1 MINRILFS
9 MMILSN
15 LMGQKDTVSTAPDSP
30 YYLSKRM
37 DLPLAAVSAGLLIG
51 AELVPVTP
59 LTEEDINVL
68 DKESISDFD
77 YSATENWDENS
88 IATSDLL
95 LYSSI
100 GFPAILLIDK
110 SIRQDYKKF
119 VSIWAETFA
128 LTYGLTNMTK
138 VLVSRERPYLYGTG
152 EGSADMEHKLEDDN
166 QRSFFSGHTSLSAAS
181 WFMMA
186 SMYQDYHPESKLAP
200 YIWATAY
207 LVPAATGYYRY
218 DAGKHFLSDVLTGY
232 FVGRAIG
239 VMVPRWH
246 KKSSRVDVGLMLL
259 PNGQPGVQ
267 LTYRY

>member
-1 MINRILFS
+1 MLNRILFS
-9 MMILSN
+9 IIIISN
-15 LMGQKDTVSTAPDSP
+15 LMGQQDTVSTPPDSP

-37 DLPLAAVSAGLLIG
+37 DIPLAAVSAGLLIG
-51 AELVPVTP
+51 AELVDVTP
-59 LTEEDINVL
+59 LTEDDINDLNKDEV
-68 DKESISDFD
+68 SDFD

-110 SIRQDYKKF
+110 EIRRDYKKF
-119 VSIWAETFA
+119 MSIWAETFV
-128 LTYGLTNMTK
+128 LTYGLTNLTK
-138 VLVSRERPYLYGTG
+138 VLVSRPRPYLYGTS
-152 EGSADMEHKLEDDN
+152 EGSEEHKMEDDN

-232 FVGRAIG
+232 FIGRAIG

-259 PNGQPGVQ
+259 PSGEPGVQ

>member
-1 MINRILFS
+1 MVNRILFS
-9 MMILSN
+9 IMILSN
-15 LMGQKDTVSTAPDSP
+15 LIGQKDTASVAPDSP

-37 DLPLAAVSAGLLIG
+37 DLPLAAVSTGLLVG
-51 AELVPVTP
+51 AELVDVTP
-59 LTEEDINVL
+59 LTEDDINDLNKDEV
-68 DKESISDFD
+68 SDFD

-110 SIRQDYKKF
+110 EIRRDYKKF
-119 VSIWAETFA
+119 MSIWAETFV
-128 LTYGLTNMTK
+128 LTYGLTNLTK
-138 VLVSRERPYLYGTG
+138 VLVSRPRPYLYGTS
-152 EGSADMEHKLEDDN
+152 EGSEEHKMEDDN

-259 PNGQPGVQ
+259 PSGQPGVQ

>member
-1 MINRILFS
+1 MVNRILFS
-9 MMILSN
+9 IMILSN
-15 LMGQKDTVSTAPDSP
+15 LIGQKDTASVAPDSP

-37 DLPLAAVSAGLLIG
+37 DLPLAAVSTGLLVG
-51 AELVPVTP
+51 AELVNVTP
-59 LTEEDINVL
+59 LTEDDINDLNKDEV
-68 DKESISDFD
+68 SDFD

-110 SIRQDYKKF
+110 EIRRDYKKF
-119 VSIWAETFA
+119 MSIWAETFV
-128 LTYGLTNMTK
+128 LTYGLTNLTK
-138 VLVSRERPYLYGTG
+138 VLVSRPRPYLYGTS
-152 EGSADMEHKLEDDN
+152 EGSEEHKMEDDN

-232 FVGRAIG
+232 FIGRAIG
-239 VMVPRWH
+239 GMVPRWH

-259 PNGQPGVQ
+259 PSGEPGVQ

>member
-1 MINRILFS
+1 MVNRILFS
-9 MMILSN
+9 IMILSN
-15 LMGQKDTVSTAPDSP
+15 LIGQKDTASVAPDSP

-37 DLPLAAVSAGLLIG
+37 DLPLAAVSTGLLVG
-51 AELVPVTP
+51 AALVDVTP
-59 LTEEDINVL
+59 LTEDDINDLNKDEV
-68 DKESISDFD
+68 SDFD

-110 SIRQDYKKF
+110 EIRRDYKKF
-119 VSIWAETFA
+119 MSIWVETFV
-128 LTYGLTNMTK
+128 LTYGLTNLTK
-138 VLVSRERPYLYGTG
+138 VLVSRPRPYLYGTS
-152 EGSADMEHKLEDDN
+152 EGSEEHKMEDDN

-232 FVGRAIG
+232 FIGRAIG

-259 PNGQPGVQ
+259 PSGEPGVQ

>member
-9 MMILSN
+9 IIILSN
-15 LMGQKDTVSTAPDSP
+15 LMGQQDTVSAAPDSP

-37 DLPLAAVSAGLLIG
+37 DLPLAAVSAGLLLG
-51 AELVPVTP
+51 AGLVDVTP
-59 LTEEDINVL
+59 LTEEDIDDLNKDEV
-68 DKESISDFD
+68 SDFD

-100 GFPAILLIDK
+100 GLPALLLIDK
-110 SIRQDYKKF
+110 EIRRDYKKF
-119 VSIWAETFA
+119 MSIWAETFV
-128 LTYGLTNMTK
+128 LTYGLTNLTK
-138 VLVSRERPYLYGTG
+138 VLVRRPRPYLYGTS
-152 EGSADMEHKLEDDN
+152 EGSEEHKMEDDN

-232 FVGRAIG
+232 FIGRAIG

-259 PNGQPGVQ
+259 PSGEPGVQ

>member
-1 MINRILFS
+1 MVNRILFS
-9 MMILSN
+9 IMILSN
-15 LMGQKDTVSTAPDSP
+15 LIGQKDTASVAPDSP

-37 DLPLAAVSAGLLIG
+37 DLPLAAVSTGLLVG
-51 AELVPVTP
+51 AELVDVTP
-59 LTEEDINVL
+59 LTEDDINDLNKDEV
-68 DKESISDFD
+68 SDFD

-110 SIRQDYKKF
+110 EIRRDYKKF
-119 VSIWAETFA
+119 MSIWAETFV
-128 LTYGLTNMTK
+128 LTYGLTNLTK
-138 VLVSRERPYLYGTG
+138 VLVSRPRPYLYGTS
-152 EGSADMEHKLEDDN
+152 EGSEEHKMEDDN

-232 FVGRAIG
+232 FIGRAIG

-246 KKSSRVDVGLMLL
+246 KKSSRVDIGLMLL
-259 PNGQPGVQ
+259 PSGEPGVQ
-267 LTYRY
+267 LTYKY

>member
-1 MINRILFS
+1 MVNRILFS
-9 MMILSN
+9 IMILSN
-15 LMGQKDTVSTAPDSP
+15 LIGQKDTASVAPDSP

-37 DLPLAAVSAGLLIG
+37 DLPLAAVSTGLLVG
-51 AELVPVTP
+51 AALVDVTP
-59 LTEEDINVL
+59 LTEDDINDLNKDEV
-68 DKESISDFD
+68 SDFD

-110 SIRQDYKKF
+110 EIRRDYKKF
-119 VSIWAETFA
+119 MSIWAETFV
-128 LTYGLTNMTK
+128 LTYGLTNLTK
-138 VLVSRERPYLYGTG
+138 VLVSRPRPYLYGTS
-152 EGSADMEHKLEDDN
+152 EGPEEHKMEDDN

-232 FVGRAIG
+232 FIGRAIG

-259 PNGQPGVQ
+259 PSGEPGVQ

>member
-1 MINRILFS
+1 MVSRILFS
-9 MMILSN
+9 IMILSN
-15 LMGQKDTVSTAPDSP
+15 LIGQKDTASVAPDSP

-37 DLPLAAVSAGLLIG
+37 DLPLAAVSTGLLVG
-51 AELVPVTP
+51 AALVDVTP
-59 LTEEDINVL
+59 LTEDDINDLNKDEV
-68 DKESISDFD
+68 SDFD

-110 SIRQDYKKF
+110 EIRRDYKKF
-119 VSIWAETFA
+119 MSIWAETFV
-128 LTYGLTNMTK
+128 LTYGLTNLTK
-138 VLVSRERPYLYGTG
+138 VLVSRPRPYLYGTS
-152 EGSADMEHKLEDDN
+152 EGSEEHKMEDDN

-232 FVGRAIG
+232 FIGRAIG

-259 PNGQPGVQ
+259 PSGEPGVQ

>member
-1 MINRILFS
+1 MVNRILFS
-9 MMILSN
+9 IMILSN
-15 LMGQKDTVSTAPDSP
+15 LIGQKDTASVAPDSP

-37 DLPLAAVSAGLLIG
+37 DLPLAAVSTGLLVG
-51 AELVPVTP
+51 AELVDVTP
-59 LTEEDINVL
+59 LTEDDINDLNKDEV
-68 DKESISDFD
+68 SDFD

-100 GFPAILLIDK
+100 GLPAILLIDK
-110 SIRQDYKKF
+110 EIRRDYKKF
-119 VSIWAETFA
+119 MSIWAETFV
-128 LTYGLTNMTK
+128 LTYGLTNLTK
-138 VLVSRERPYLYGTG
+138 VLVSRPRPYLYGTS
-152 EGSADMEHKLEDDN
+152 EGSEEHKMKDDN

-232 FVGRAIG
+232 FIGRAIG

-259 PNGQPGVQ
+259 PSGEPGVQ

>member
-1 MINRILFS
+1 MLNRILFS
-9 MMILSN
+9 IIIISN
-15 LMGQKDTVSTAPDSP
+15 LMGQQDTVSTPPDSP

-37 DLPLAAVSAGLLIG
+37 DIPLAAVSAGLLIG
-51 AELVPVTP
+51 AELVDVTP
-59 LTEEDINVL
+59 LTYEDIDNL
-68 DKESISDFD
+68 NKEEVSDFD

-110 SIRQDYKKF
+110 EIRRDYKKF
-119 VSIWAETFA
+119 MSIWAETFV
-128 LTYGLTNMTK
+128 LTYGLTNLTK
-138 VLVSRERPYLYGTG
+138 VLVSRPRPYLYGTS
-152 EGSADMEHKLEDDN
+152 EGSEEHKMEDDN

-232 FVGRAIG
+232 FIGRAIG

-259 PNGQPGVQ
+259 PSGEPGVQ

>member
-9 MMILSN
+9 IMILSN
-15 LMGQKDTVSTAPDSP
+15 LIGQKDTASVAPDSP

-37 DLPLAAVSAGLLIG
+37 DLPLAAVSTGLLVG
-51 AELVPVTP
+51 AELVDVTP
-59 LTEEDINVL
+59 LTEDDINDLNKDEV
-68 DKESISDFD
+68 SDFD

-110 SIRQDYKKF
+110 EIRRDYKKF
-119 VSIWAETFA
+119 MSIWAETFV
-128 LTYGLTNMTK
+128 LTYGLTNLTK
-138 VLVSRERPYLYGTG
+138 VLVSRPRPYLYGTS
-152 EGSADMEHKLEDDN
+152 EGSEEHKMEDDN

-207 LVPAATGYYRY
+207 LVPAATGYYHY

-259 PNGQPGVQ
+259 PSGQPGVQ

>member
-1 MINRILFS
+1 MVNRILFS
-9 MMILSN
+9 IMILSN
-15 LMGQKDTVSTAPDSP
+15 LIGQKDTASVAPDSP

-37 DLPLAAVSAGLLIG
+37 DLPLAAVSTGLLVG
-51 AELVPVTP
+51 AELVDVTP
-59 LTEEDINVL
+59 LTYEDIDNL
-68 DKESISDFD
+68 NKEEVSDFD

-110 SIRQDYKKF
+110 EIRRDYKKF
-119 VSIWAETFA
+119 MSIWAETFV
-128 LTYGLTNMTK
+128 LTYGLTNLTK
-138 VLVSRERPYLYGTG
+138 VLVSRPRPYLYGTS
-152 EGSADMEHKLEDDN
+152 EGSEEHKMEDDN

-232 FVGRAIG
+232 FIGRAIG

-259 PNGQPGVQ
+259 PSGEPGVQ

>member
-1 MINRILFS
+1 MVNRILFS
-9 MMILSN
+9 IMILSN
-15 LMGQKDTVSTAPDSP
+15 LIGQKDTASVAPDSP

-37 DLPLAAVSAGLLIG
+37 DLPLAAVSTGLLVG
-51 AELVPVTP
+51 AELVDVTP
-59 LTEEDINVL
+59 LTEDDINDLNKDEV
-68 DKESISDFD
+68 SDFD

-110 SIRQDYKKF
+110 EIRRDYKKF
-119 VSIWAETFA
+119 MSIWAETFV
-128 LTYGLTNMTK
+128 LTYGLTNLTK
-138 VLVSRERPYLYGTG
+138 VLVSRPRPYLYGTS
-152 EGSADMEHKLEDDN
+152 EGFEEHKMEDDN

-232 FVGRAIG
+232 FIGRAIG

-259 PNGQPGVQ
+259 PSGEPGVQ

>member
-1 MINRILFS
+1 MVNRILFS
-9 MMILSN
+9 IMILSN
-15 LMGQKDTVSTAPDSP
+15 LIGQKDTASVAPDSP
-30 YYLSKRM
+30 YYLSKSM
-37 DLPLAAVSAGLLIG
+37 VLPLAAVSTGLLVG
-51 AELVPVTP
+51 AELVDVTP
-59 LTEEDINVL
+59 LTEDDINDLNKDEV
-68 DKESISDFD
+68 SDFD

-110 SIRQDYKKF
+110 EIRRDYKKF
-119 VSIWAETFA
+119 MSIWAETFV
-128 LTYGLTNMTK
+128 LTYGLTNLTK
-138 VLVSRERPYLYGTG
+138 VLVSRPRPYLYGTS
-152 EGSADMEHKLEDDN
+152 EGSEEHKMKDDN

-186 SMYQDYHPESKLAP
+186 SMYHDYHPESKLAP

-232 FVGRAIG
+232 FIGRAIG

-259 PNGQPGVQ
+259 PSGEPGVQ

>member
-1 MINRILFS
+1 MVNRILFS
-9 MMILSN
+9 IMILSN
-15 LMGQKDTVSTAPDSP
+15 LIGQKDTASVAPDSP

-37 DLPLAAVSAGLLIG
+37 DLPLAAVSTGLLVG
-51 AELVPVTP
+51 AELVDVTP
-59 LTEEDINVL
+59 LTEDDINDLNKDEV
-68 DKESISDFD
+68 SDFD

-110 SIRQDYKKF
+110 EIRRDYKKF
-119 VSIWAETFA
+119 MSIWAETFV
-128 LTYGLTNMTK
+128 LTYGLTNLTK
-138 VLVSRERPYLYGTG
+138 VLVSRPRPYLYGTS
-152 EGSADMEHKLEDDN
+152 EGSEEHKMEDDN

-232 FVGRAIG
+232 FIGRAIG

-246 KKSSRVDVGLMLL
+246 KKSSRVDIGLMLL
-259 PNGQPGVQ
+259 PSGEPGVQ

>member
-1 MINRILFS
+1 MVNRILFS
-9 MMILSN
+9 IMILSN
-15 LMGQKDTVSTAPDSP
+15 LIGQKDTASVAPDSP

-37 DLPLAAVSAGLLIG
+37 DLPLAAVSTGLLVG
-51 AELVPVTP
+51 AALVDVTP
-59 LTEEDINVL
+59 LTEDDINDLNKDEV
-68 DKESISDFD
+68 SDFD

-110 SIRQDYKKF
+110 EIRRDYKKF
-119 VSIWAETFA
+119 MSIWAETFV
-128 LTYGLTNMTK
+128 LTYGLTNLTK
-138 VLVSRERPYLYGTG
+138 VLVSRPRPYLYGTS
-152 EGSADMEHKLEDDN
+152 EGSEEHKMEDDN

-232 FVGRAIG
+232 FIGRAIG

-259 PNGQPGVQ
+259 PSGEPGVQ

>member
-9 MMILSN
+9 IMILSN
-15 LMGQKDTVSTAPDSP
+15 LIGQKDTASVAPDSP

-37 DLPLAAVSAGLLIG
+37 DLPLAAVSTGLLVG
-51 AELVPVTP
+51 AALVDVTP
-59 LTEEDINVL
+59 LTEDDINDLNKDEV
-68 DKESISDFD
+68 SDFD

-110 SIRQDYKKF
+110 EIRRDYKKF
-119 VSIWAETFA
+119 MSIWAETFV
-128 LTYGLTNMTK
+128 LTYGLTNLTK
-138 VLVSRERPYLYGTG
+138 VLVSRPRPYLYGTS
-152 EGSADMEHKLEDDN
+152 EGSEEHKMEDDN

-232 FVGRAIG
+232 FIGRAIG

-259 PNGQPGVQ
+259 PSGEPGVQ

>member
-1 MINRILFS
+1 MVNRILFS
-9 MMILSN
+9 IMILSN
-15 LMGQKDTVSTAPDSP
+15 LIGQKDTASVAPDSP

-37 DLPLAAVSAGLLIG
+37 DLPLAAVSTGLLVG
-51 AELVPVTP
+51 AELVDVTP
-59 LTEEDINVL
+59 LTKDDINDLNKDEV
-68 DKESISDFD
+68 SDFD

-110 SIRQDYKKF
+110 EIRRDYKKF
-119 VSIWAETFA
+119 MSIWVETFV
-128 LTYGLTNMTK
+128 LTYGLTNLTK
-138 VLVSRERPYLYGTG
+138 VLVSRPRPYLYGTS
-152 EGSADMEHKLEDDN
+152 EGSEEHKMKDDN

-232 FVGRAIG
+232 FIGRAIG

-259 PNGQPGVQ
+259 PSGEPGVQ

>member
-9 MMILSN
+9 IMILSN
-15 LMGQKDTVSTAPDSP
+15 LIGQKDTASVAPDSP

-37 DLPLAAVSAGLLIG
+37 DLPLAAVSTGLLVG
-51 AELVPVTP
+51 AELVDVTP
-59 LTEEDINVL
+59 LTEDDINELNKDEV
-68 DKESISDFD
+68 SDFD
-77 YSATENWDENS
+77 HSATENWDENS

-110 SIRQDYKKF
+110 EIRRDYKKF
-119 VSIWAETFA
+119 MSIWAETFV
-128 LTYGLTNMTK
+128 LTYGLTNLTK
-138 VLVSRERPYLYGTG
+138 VLVSRPRPYLYGTS
-152 EGSADMEHKLEDDN
+152 EGSEEHKMEDDN

-259 PNGQPGVQ
+259 PSGEPGVQ

>member
-1 MINRILFS
+1 MVNRILFS
-9 MMILSN
+9 IMILSN
-15 LMGQKDTVSTAPDSP
+15 LIGQKDTASVAPDSP

-37 DLPLAAVSAGLLIG
+37 DLPLAAVSTGLLVG
-51 AELVPVTP
+51 AELVDVTP
-59 LTEEDINVL
+59 LTEDDINDLNKDEV
-68 DKESISDFD
+68 SDFD

-110 SIRQDYKKF
+110 EIRRDYKKF
-119 VSIWAETFA
+119 MSIWAETFV
-128 LTYGLTNMTK
+128 LTYGLTNLTK
-138 VLVSRERPYLYGTG
+138 VLVSRPRPYLYGTS
-152 EGSADMEHKLEDDN
+152 EGSEEHKMKDDN

-232 FVGRAIG
+232 FIGRAIG

-259 PNGQPGVQ
+259 PSGEPGVQ

>member
-1 MINRILFS
+1 MVNRILFS
-9 MMILSN
+9 IMILSN
-15 LMGQKDTVSTAPDSP
+15 LIGQKDTASVAPDSP

-37 DLPLAAVSAGLLIG
+37 DLPLAAVSTGLLVG
-51 AELVPVTP
+51 AELVDVTP
-59 LTEEDINVL
+59 LTEDDINDLNKDEV
-68 DKESISDFD
+68 SDFD

-110 SIRQDYKKF
+110 EIRRDYKKF
-119 VSIWAETFA
+119 MSIWAETFV
-128 LTYGLTNMTK
+128 LTYGLTNLTK
-138 VLVSRERPYLYGTG
+138 VLVSRPRPYLYGTS
-152 EGSADMEHKLEDDN
+152 EGSEEHKMEDDN

-232 FVGRAIG
+232 FIGRAIG

-259 PNGQPGVQ
+259 PSGEPGVQ

>member
-1 MINRILFS
+1 MLNRILFS
-9 MMILSN
+9 IIILSN
-15 LMGQKDTVSTAPDSP
+15 LMGQQDTVSTPPDSP

-37 DLPLAAVSAGLLIG
+37 DIPLAAVSAVLLIG
-51 AELVPVTP
+51 AELVDVTP
-59 LTEEDINVL
+59 LTDEDIDGLN
-68 DKESISDFD
+68 KEEVSDFD
-77 YSATENWDENS
+77 YSATEHWDENS

-100 GFPAILLIDK
+100 GLPAILLIDK
-110 SIRQDYKKF
+110 EIRRDYKKF
-119 VSIWAETFA
+119 MSVWAETFA
-128 LTYGLTNMTK
+128 LTYGLTNLTK
-138 VLVSRERPYLYGTG
+138 VLVSRPRPYLYGTS
-152 EGSADMEHKLEDDN
+152 EGSEEHKMKDDN

-259 PNGQPGVQ
+259 PSGQPGVQ

>member
-1 MINRILFS
+1 MVNRILFS
-9 MMILSN
+9 IMILSN
-15 LMGQKDTVSTAPDSP
+15 LIGQKDTASVAPDSP

-37 DLPLAAVSAGLLIG
+37 DLPLAAVSTGLLVG
-51 AELVPVTP
+51 AELVDVTP
-59 LTEEDINVL
+59 LTEDDINDLNKDEV
-68 DKESISDFD
+68 SDFD

-110 SIRQDYKKF
+110 EIRRDYKKF
-119 VSIWAETFA
+119 MSIWVETFV
-128 LTYGLTNMTK
+128 LTYGLTNLTK
-138 VLVSRERPYLYGTG
+138 VLVSRPRPYLYGTS
-152 EGSADMEHKLEDDN
+152 EGSEEHKMEDDN

-232 FVGRAIG
+232 FIGRAIG

-259 PNGQPGVQ
+259 PSGEPGVQ

>member
-1 MINRILFS
+1 MLNRILFS
-9 MMILSN
+9 IIIISN
-15 LMGQKDTVSTAPDSP
+15 LMGQQDTVSTPPDSP

-37 DLPLAAVSAGLLIG
+37 DIPLAAVSAGLLIG
-51 AELVPVTP
+51 AELVDVTP
-59 LTEEDINVL
+59 LTYEDIDNL
-68 DKESISDFD
+68 NKEEVSDFD

-110 SIRQDYKKF
+110 EIRRDYKKF
-119 VSIWAETFA
+119 MSIWAETFV
-128 LTYGLTNMTK
+128 LTYGLTNLTK
-138 VLVSRERPYLYGTG
+138 VLVSRPRPYLYGTS
-152 EGSADMEHKLEDDN
+152 EGFEEHKMEDDN

-232 FVGRAIG
+232 FIGRAIG

-259 PNGQPGVQ
+259 PSGEPGVQ

>member
-1 MINRILFS
+1 MLNRILFS
-9 MMILSN
+9 IIIISN
-15 LMGQKDTVSTAPDSP
+15 LMGQQDTVSTPPDSP

-37 DLPLAAVSAGLLIG
+37 DLPLAAVSTGLLVG
-51 AELVPVTP
+51 AELVDVTP
-59 LTEEDINVL
+59 LTEDDINDLNKDEV
-68 DKESISDFD
+68 SDFD

-110 SIRQDYKKF
+110 EIRRDYKKF
-119 VSIWAETFA
+119 MSIWAETFV
-128 LTYGLTNMTK
+128 LTYGLTNLTK
-138 VLVSRERPYLYGTG
+138 VLVSRPRPYLYGTS
-152 EGSADMEHKLEDDN
+152 EGSEEHKMEDDN

-232 FVGRAIG
+232 FIGRAIG

-259 PNGQPGVQ
+259 PSGEPGVQ

>member
-1 MINRILFS
+1 MVNRILFS
-9 MMILSN
+9 IMILSN
-15 LMGQKDTVSTAPDSP
+15 LIGQKDTASVAPDSP

-37 DLPLAAVSAGLLIG
+37 DLPLAAVSTGLLVG
-51 AELVPVTP
+51 AELVDVTP
-59 LTEEDINVL
+59 LTEDDINDLNKDEV
-68 DKESISDFD
+68 SDFD

-110 SIRQDYKKF
+110 EIRRDYKKF
-119 VSIWAETFA
+119 MSIWVETFV
-128 LTYGLTNMTK
+128 LTYGLTNLTK
-138 VLVSRERPYLYGTG
+138 VLVSRPRPYLYGTS
-152 EGSADMEHKLEDDN
+152 EGSEEHKMKDDN

-232 FVGRAIG
+232 FIGRAIG

-259 PNGQPGVQ
+259 PSGEPGVQ